1 MPFTVSRKQSNT
13 EKRKNDE
20 KTGTTWWILYKVAG
34 SYIILVIAI
43 GLCQNSHTSQH
54 GSFTCCTEVAALTQQ
69 STCGDLSGVVQA
81 VLYRAILLATIE
93 VVDKFCKKHPR
104 RMQLDSLLLHWLWY
118 TGIIQVL
125 GLPVIPPIYSPFS
138 GLAVFFL

>member
-1 MPFTVSRKQSNT
+1 MP
-13 EKRKNDE
+13 
-20 KTGTTWWILYKVAG
+20 
-34 SYIILVIAI
+34 
-43 GLCQNSHTSQH
+43 NSHTSQH
-54 GSFTCCTEVAALTQQ
+54 SSFTCCTEVAALTQQ

-93 VVDKFCKKHPR
+93 VVDKFSKKHPR
-104 RMQLDSLLLHWLWY
+104 RMQLDSVLLHWLWY

-138 GLAVFFL
+138 GLAVFFLQDTLNDFSVM